1 MNNAENKNDINCI
14 MKQLCFSVI
23 VILLSIHTASAYDTT
38 SVRIFFEVNKYQLS
52 DEEKQLLDGIIPN
65 DTTIVLKGIHI
76 YGYCDSVEKDG
87 PKHSLSFNRAREV
100 KNYLIS
106 KGLSKS
112 LIMETEGKGKKVTVN
127 NEPAQENRIALVLI
141 EYEAKIV
148 EQTIIIKSSPKMSND
163 Q

>member
-1 MNNAENKNDINCI
+1 MKNIYFFLI
-14 MKQLCFSVI
+14 AF
-23 VILLSIHTASAYDTT
+23 ILYAQTASAYDTT

-52 DEEKQLLDGIIPN
+52 DEEKQLLDDIIPS
-65 DTTIVLKGIHI
+65 DTTIVLKGIRI

-87 PKHSLSFNRAREV
+87 PKHNLSLNRAREV